1 LKKRYIVLFLLVV
14 LSAITFLDRLSI
26 AVSGPLIQDQLHI
39 PPERWGWVLGAFV
52 LSCGLFEIPSGAMGD
67 RRGQRRELTRI
78 VAWWSAFMA
87 ATAACFSFWQLVI
100 VRFLFGAGEA
110 GAYPNAAG
118 VVSRWFPTTER
129 ARAQSFI
136 WAASRL
142 GGVLTPLLVVPLQAR
157 IGWRF
162 VFVLFGVLG
171 VAWAAAWWL
180 WFRDSPQEQPGIRK
194 EELNEIAK
202 GAHGGRRDAIPWKRL
217 LASRQLWM
225 ISIAYSCYAWGT
237 YFYFT
242 WFPSWMIRGAHFSE
256 RQMGFY
262 AALPFLCG
270 IIGNLAGGVVSDS
283 LVKRYGLKF
292 GRRVVLSIALIVG
305 SGMLMGMSLVS
316 GKTAVVA
323 LACLGFGVTD
333 LMLPSAWSLC
343 LDIGGEFAGT
353 VSGVMNTA
361 GQFGG
366 ALCTVLFG
374 YMIRMTGSYNKPL
387 WLVAFM
393 VLCAALIFARVDA
406 SKTLFADSSA
416 VVS

>member
-142 GGVLTPLLVVPLQAR
+142 GGVLTPLLLVPLQAR

-242 WFPSWMIRGAHFSE
+242 WFPSWMIRSAHFSE

-374 YMIRMTGSYNKPL
+374 YLIRMTGSYNKPL

>member
-1 LKKRYIVLFLLVV
+1 LRKRYIVLFLLVV

-67 RRGQRRELTRI
+67 RHGQRGELTRI

-87 ATAACFSFWQLVI
+87 GTAACFSFWQLVI

-171 VAWAAAWWL
+171 VAWATVWRL
-180 WFRDSPQEQPGIRK
+180 WFRDIPREQPGIRE
-194 EELNEIAK
+194 EELNEIAM
-202 GAHGGRRDAIPWKRL
+202 GARTGTRNAIPWKRL
-217 LASRQLWM
+217 LVSRQLWM
-225 ISIAYSCYAWGT
+225 ISVAYFCYAWGS

-242 WFPSWMIRGAHFSE
+242 WFPSWLIRSARFSE

-262 AALPFLCG
+262 VALPFVCG
-270 IIGNLAGGVVSDS
+270 IAGNLAGGFVSDS
-283 LVKRYGLKF
+283 FVKRYGLKF
-292 GRRVVLSIALIVG
+292 GRRVVLSSALIVG

-316 GKTAVVA
+316 GKTAVVV

-374 YMIRMTGSYNKPL
+374 YGIRITGSYNKPL
-387 WLVAFM
+387 WFVAAMVLVA
-393 VLCAALIFARVDA
+393 AGIFARVDA
-406 SKTLFADSSA
+406 SKPLLADAAIS
-416 VVS
+416 VS

>member
-217 LASRQLWM
+217 LASQQLWM

>member
-1 LKKRYIVLFLLVV
+1 MKKRYIVLFLLVV

-202 GAHGGRRDAIPWKRL
+202 GAHAGTRYAIPWKRL

-242 WFPSWMIRGAHFSE
+242 WFPSWMIRSAHFSE

-406 SKTLFADSSA
+406 SKPLFADSSA

>member
-26 AVSGPLIQDQLHI
+26 AVSGPLIQDELHI

-87 ATAACFSFWQLVI
+87 GTAACFSFWQLVI

-162 VFVLFGVLG
+162 VFILFGVLG
-171 VAWAAAWWL
+171 VAWATVWWL
-180 WFRDSPQEQPGIRK
+180 WFRDSPQEQPGIRE

-202 GAHGGRRDAIPWKRL
+202 GAHAGTRDAIPWKRL

-242 WFPSWMIRGAHFSE
+242 WFPSWMIRSAHFSE

-270 IIGNLAGGVVSDS
+270 IVGNLAGGVVSDS
-283 LVKRYGLKF
+283 FVKRYGLKF
-292 GRRVVLSIALIVG
+292 GRRVVLSSALIVG

-323 LACLGFGVTD
+323 LACLGFGTTD

-374 YMIRMTGSYNKPL
+374 YLIRMTGSYNKPL
-387 WLVAFM
+387 WLVASM
-393 VLCAALIFARVDA
+393 VLLAALIFARVDA
-406 SKTLFADSSA
+406 SKPLLRDSA
-416 VVS
+416 VPVS

>member
-242 WFPSWMIRGAHFSE
+242 WFPSWMIRSAHFSE

>member
-1 LKKRYIVLFLLVV
+1 MKKRYIVLFLLVV

-26 AVSGPLIQDQLHI
+26 AVSGPLIQDELHI

-87 ATAACFSFWQLVI
+87 GTAACFSFWQLVI

-162 VFVLFGVLG
+162 VFILFGVLG
-171 VAWAAAWWL
+171 VAWATVWWL
-180 WFRDSPQEQPGIRK
+180 WFRDSPQEQPGIRE

-202 GAHGGRRDAIPWKRL
+202 GAHAGTRDAIPWKRL

-242 WFPSWMIRGAHFSE
+242 WFPSWMIRSAHFSE

-270 IIGNLAGGVVSDS
+270 IVGNLAGGVVSDS
-283 LVKRYGLKF
+283 FVKRYGLKF
-292 GRRVVLSIALIVG
+292 GRRVVLSSALIVG

-323 LACLGFGVTD
+323 LACLGFGTTD

-374 YMIRMTGSYNKPL
+374 YLIRMTGSYKKPL
-387 WLVAFM
+387 WLVASM
-393 VLCAALIFARVDA
+393 VLLAALIFARVDA
-406 SKTLFADSSA
+406 SKPLLRDSA
-416 VVS
+416 VPVS

>member
-78 VAWWSAFMA
+78 VGWWSAFMA
-87 ATAACFSFWQLVI
+87 GTAACFSFWQLVI

-162 VFVLFGVLG
+162 VFILFGVLG
-171 VAWAAAWWL
+171 VAWATVWWL
-180 WFRDSPQEQPGIRK
+180 WFRDSPQEQPGIRE

-202 GAHGGRRDAIPWKRL
+202 GAHAGTRDAIPWKRL

-242 WFPSWMIRGAHFSE
+242 WFPSWMIRSAHFSE

-270 IIGNLAGGVVSDS
+270 VIGNLAGGVVSDAF
-283 LVKRYGLKF
+283 VKRYGLKF
-292 GRRVVLSIALIVG
+292 GRRLVLSSALVVG

-406 SKTLFADSSA
+406 SKPLLADS
-416 VVS
+416 VVSVS

>member
-87 ATAACFSFWQLVI
+87 GTAACFSFWQLVI

-162 VFVLFGVLG
+162 VFALFGVLG
-171 VAWAAAWWL
+171 VAWATVWWL

-202 GAHGGRRDAIPWKRL
+202 GAHAGTRDAIPWKRL

-242 WFPSWMIRGAHFSE
+242 WFPSWMIRSAHFTE

-270 IIGNLAGGVVSDS
+270 IVGNLAGGVVSDS
-283 LVKRYGLKF
+283 FVKRYGLKF
-292 GRRVVLSIALIVG
+292 GRRVVLSSALVVG

-323 LACLGFGVTD
+323 LACLGFGATD

-406 SKTLFADSSA
+406 SKPLLADSA
-416 VVS
+416 VSVS

>member
-406 SKTLFADSSA
+406 SKSLFADSSA

>member
-1 LKKRYIVLFLLVV
+1 MKKRYIVLFLLVV

-26 AVSGPLIQDQLHI
+26 AVSGPLIQDELHI

-87 ATAACFSFWQLVI
+87 GTAACFSFWQLVI

-162 VFVLFGVLG
+162 VFILFGVLG
-171 VAWAAAWWL
+171 VAWATVWWL
-180 WFRDSPQEQPGIRK
+180 WFRDSPKEQPGIRE

-202 GAHGGRRDAIPWKRL
+202 GAHAGTRDAIPWKRL

-242 WFPSWMIRGAHFSE
+242 WFPSWMIRSAHFSE

-270 IIGNLAGGVVSDS
+270 IVGNLAGGVVSDS
-283 LVKRYGLKF
+283 FVKRYGLKF
-292 GRRVVLSIALIVG
+292 GRRVVLSSALIVG

-323 LACLGFGVTD
+323 LACLGFGTTD

-374 YMIRMTGSYNKPL
+374 YLIRMTGSYNKPL
-387 WLVAFM
+387 WLVASM
-393 VLCAALIFARVDA
+393 VLLAALIFARVDA
-406 SKTLFADSSA
+406 SKPLLRDSA
-416 VVS
+416 VPVS

>member
-142 GGVLTPLLVVPLQAR
+142 GGVLTPLLLVPLQAR

-202 GAHGGRRDAIPWKRL
+202 GAHGGKCDAIPWKRL

-242 WFPSWMIRGAHFSE
+242 WFPSWMIRSAHFSE

-406 SKTLFADSSA
+406 SKSLFADSSA
-416 VVS
+416 AVS

>member
-1 LKKRYIVLFLLVV
+1 
-14 LSAITFLDRLSI
+14 
-26 AVSGPLIQDQLHI
+26 
-39 PPERWGWVLGAFV
+39 
-52 LSCGLFEIPSGAMGD
+52 
-67 RRGQRRELTRI
+67 
-78 VAWWSAFMA
+78 
-87 ATAACFSFWQLVI
+87 
-100 VRFLFGAGEA
+100 
-110 GAYPNAAG
+110 
-118 VVSRWFPTTER
+118 
-129 ARAQSFI
+129 
-136 WAASRL
+136 L

>member
-202 GAHGGRRDAIPWKRL
+202 GAHAGTRYAIPWKRL

-242 WFPSWMIRGAHFSE
+242 WFPSWMIRSAHFSE

-406 SKTLFADSSA
+406 SKPLFADSSA

>member
-202 GAHGGRRDAIPWKRL
+202 GAHAGTRDAIPWKRL

-242 WFPSWMIRGAHFSE
+242 WFPSWMIRSAHFSE

-406 SKTLFADSSA
+406 SKPLFADSSA

>member
-142 GGVLTPLLVVPLQAR
+142 GGVLAPLLIVPLQAR
-157 IGWRF
+157 IGWRS
-162 VFVLFGVLG
+162 VFVMFGVLG
-171 VAWAAAWWL
+171 VAWAVVWWL

-202 GAHGGRRDAIPWKRL
+202 GAHAGTRDAIPWKRL

-242 WFPSWMIRGAHFSE
+242 WFPSWMIRSAHFSE

-406 SKTLFADSSA
+406 SKPLFADSSA

>member
-1 LKKRYIVLFLLVV
+1 MKKRYIVLFLLVV

-142 GGVLTPLLVVPLQAR
+142 GGVLAPLLIVPLQAR
-157 IGWRF
+157 IGWRS
-162 VFVLFGVLG
+162 VFVMFGVLG
-171 VAWAAAWWL
+171 VAWAVVWWL

-202 GAHGGRRDAIPWKRL
+202 GAHAGTRDAIPWKRL

-242 WFPSWMIRGAHFSE
+242 WFPSWMIRSAHFSE

-406 SKTLFADSSA
+406 SKPLFADSSA

>member
-1 LKKRYIVLFLLVV
+1 MKKRYIVLFLLVV

-26 AVSGPLIQDQLHI
+26 AVSGPLIQDELHI

-87 ATAACFSFWQLVI
+87 GTAACFSFWQLVI

-180 WFRDSPQEQPGIRK
+180 WFRDSPQEQPGIRE

-202 GAHGGRRDAIPWKRL
+202 GAHAGTRDAIPWKRL

-242 WFPSWMIRGAHFSE
+242 WFPSWMIRSAHFSE

-270 IIGNLAGGVVSDS
+270 IVGNLAGGVVSDS
-283 LVKRYGLKF
+283 FVKRYGLKF
-292 GRRVVLSIALIVG
+292 GRRVVLSSALIVG

-323 LACLGFGVTD
+323 LACLGFGTTD

-406 SKTLFADSSA
+406 SKSIFADSSA
-416 VVS
+416 AVS

>member
-52 LSCGLFEIPSGAMGD
+52 LSCGLFEIPSGAIGD

-87 ATAACFSFWQLVI
+87 GTAACFSFWQLVI

-110 GAYPNAAG
+110 GAYPNASG
-118 VVSRWFPTTER
+118 VVSRWFPATER

-142 GGVLTPLLVVPLQAR
+142 GGVLTPLLVIPLQAR
-157 IGWRF
+157 IGWRYVF
-162 VFVLFGVLG
+162 VFFGVLG
-171 VAWAAAWWL
+171 AAWASVWWL
-180 WFRDSPQEQPGIRK
+180 WFRDTPREQAGIQQV
-194 EELNEIAK
+194 ELDEIAK
-202 GAHGGRRDAIPWKRL
+202 GAQSRTPEAIPWKQL

-225 ISIAYSCYAWGT
+225 ISVAYSCYAWGSW
-237 YFYFT
+237 FYFS
-242 WFPSWMIRGAHFSE
+242 WFPSWMVRSASFSE
-256 RQMGFY
+256 KQMGFF

-270 IIGNLAGGVVSDS
+270 MAGNIAGGFLSDS
-283 LVKRYGLKF
+283 LVERFGVKF
-292 GRRVVLSIALIVG
+292 GRRVVLSSALIIS
-305 SGMLMGMSLVS
+305 SGMLLGMSLVS
-316 GKTAVVA
+316 GKVAVVV
-323 LACLGFGVTD
+323 LACLGFGVAD

-366 ALCTVLFG
+366 VLCTVSFG
-374 YMIRMTGSYNKPL
+374 YIIRMTGSYNKPL
-387 WLVAFM
+387 WLVASM
-393 VLCAALIFARVDA
+393 VLLAALIFARVDA
-406 SKTLFADSSA
+406 SKPLLRESA
-416 VVS
+416 VPIS

>member
-110 GAYPNAAG
+110 GAYPNASG

-142 GGVLTPLLVVPLQAR
+142 VGVLTPLLVVPLQAR

-217 LASRQLWM
+217 LASQQLWM

-242 WFPSWMIRGAHFSE
+242 WFPSWMIRSAHFSE

-316 GKTAVVA
+316 GKAAVVA

>member
-142 GGVLTPLLVVPLQAR
+142 GGVLAPLLIVPLQAC
-157 IGWRF
+157 IGWRS
-162 VFVLFGVLG
+162 VFVMFGVLG
-171 VAWAAAWWL
+171 VTWAAVWWL
-180 WFRDSPQEQPGIRK
+180 WFRDTPREQPGIRQ
-194 EELNEIAK
+194 EELEEIAK
-202 GAHGGRRDAIPWKRL
+202 GAQTGTPNAIPWKRI

-225 ISIAYSCYAWGT
+225 ISIAYSCYAWGSW
-237 YFYFT
+237 FYFS
-242 WFPSWMIRGAHFSE
+242 WFPSWMVRSASFSV
-256 RQMGFY
+256 RQMGFF

-270 IIGNLAGGVVSDS
+270 MAGNIAGGFLSDS
-283 LVKRYGLKF
+283 LVTRYGLKF
-292 GRRVVLSIALIVG
+292 GRRVVLSSALIAG
-305 SGMLMGMSLVS
+305 SGMLLWMSLAT
-316 GKTAVVA
+316 GKAAVVV
-323 LACLGFGVTD
+323 LACLGFGVMD

-366 ALCTVLFG
+366 VLCTVSFG
-374 YMIRMTGSYNKPL
+374 YIIKMTGSYNKPL

>member
-1 LKKRYIVLFLLVV
+1 MKKRYIVLFLLVV

-26 AVSGPLIQDQLHI
+26 AVSGPLIQDELHI

-87 ATAACFSFWQLVI
+87 GTAACFSFWQLVI

-162 VFVLFGVLG
+162 VFILFGVLG
-171 VAWAAAWWL
+171 VAWATVWWL
-180 WFRDSPQEQPGIRK
+180 WFRDSPQEQPGIRE

-202 GAHGGRRDAIPWKRL
+202 GAHAGTRDAIPWKRL

-242 WFPSWMIRGAHFSE
+242 WFPSWMIRSAHFSE

-270 IIGNLAGGVVSDS
+270 IVGNLAGGVVSDS
-283 LVKRYGLKF
+283 FVKRYGLKF
-292 GRRVVLSIALIVG
+292 GRRVVLSSALIVG

-323 LACLGFGVTD
+323 LACLGFGTTD

>member
-242 WFPSWMIRGAHFSE
+242 WFPSWMIRSAHFSE

-406 SKTLFADSSA
+406 SKSLFADSSA
-416 VVS
+416 AVS

>member
-242 WFPSWMIRGAHFSE
+242 WFPSWMIRSAHFSE

-374 YMIRMTGSYNKPL
+374 YLIRMTGSYNKPL